1 MPAVDL
7 GPQAGAEAALGVQLD
22 AVLLGQ
28 RDGQRGPGN
37 EAALDEDRP
46 EQASRLLLFLQGTA
60 ELVFGDEALGD
71 QQLTKRPPGLL
82 RSFHLPYI
90 GANAAMHKGQSPSS
104 TSVTPRCARTNGS
117 ECRAEISS
125 GQSRGKSPMLCPS
138 PPGMRSST
146 EMRPPSTRTRL

>member
-1 MPAVDL
+1 VELRVGIRNGLELRRLRGLEPDHVLLLLGRNAAAGAMPAVDL

-28 RDGQRGPGN
+28 RDGQRRPGD

-46 EQASRLLLFLQGTA
+46 EQAPRLLLLLQGTA
-60 ELVFGDEALGD
+60 ELVFGDEAFGD

-90 GANAAMHKGQSPSS
+90 GANAA
-104 TSVTPRCARTNGS
+104 
-117 ECRAEISS
+117 
-125 GQSRGKSPMLCPS
+125 
-138 PPGMRSST
+138 
-146 EMRPPSTRTRL
+146 